1 MADKKVVIAG
11 ATGLVGNAAL
21 RHFGR
26 AGGCDV
32 VALSRR
38 KPHELYGA
46 RHVSIDLTDPA
57 QCTQAATALQN
68 TTHLVYAALYEAPS
82 LVDGWRDPDQIRT
95 NDLMLRNLMAALEP
109 VAPTLRHVALLQGT
123 KAYGVHVRPLNV
135 PAREGRSEMYE
146 QPNFYWAQ
154 ENFLRELQQG
164 KARHWS
170 ILRPVLIVGED
181 RMSFPD

>member
-32 VALSRR
+32 LALSRR
-38 KPHELYGA
+38 KPRELYGA

-82 LVDGWRDPDQIRT
+82 LVDGWRHPDPNTPHHFTR
-95 NDLMLRNLMAALEP
+95 RN
-109 VAPTLRHVALLQGT
+109 
-123 KAYGVHVRPLNV
+123 
-135 PAREGRSEMYE
+135 
-146 QPNFYWAQ
+146 
-154 ENFLRELQQG
+154 
-164 KARHWS
+164 
-170 ILRPVLIVGED
+170 
-181 RMSFPD
+181 